1 MRTCLIVAMAILFL
15 AKPGFGEDI
24 KPEQIKRMY
33 DDALAQLKAAQDRK
47 AELSRENEVLNA
59 KLAEMQ
65 KQLAESQDQVTLLKR
80 QVASHD
86 DKTFT
91 LRAYLAA
98 WEMFLRHH
106 PVLQAQWDA
115 YVGHS
120 VLNWPADLPDLLNL
134 DWQPDLTEM
143 DSISAANEPQQAS
156 WKEER
161 GAAPDPVGPT
171 N

>member
-1 MRTCLIVAMAILFL
+1 MRTCLIVAMAIVFL

-24 KPEQIKRMY
+24 KPEQIKKMY

-47 AELSRENEVLNA
+47 AELSRENEVLGA
-59 KLAEMQ
+59 KLQEMQ
-65 KQLAESQDQVTLLKR
+65 KQLAESQDQVVSLKR
-80 QVASHD
+80 QLASHD

-98 WEMFLRHH
+98 WETFLQHH

-120 VLNWPADLPDLLNL
+120 VLSWPAELPDLLNL
-134 DWQPDLTEM
+134 DWQPDWTELN
-143 DSISAANEPQQAS
+143 SISAANEPQQAS
-156 WKEER
+156 WKEDPSP
-161 GAAPDPVGPT
+161 APAPVGPAD
-171 N
+171 